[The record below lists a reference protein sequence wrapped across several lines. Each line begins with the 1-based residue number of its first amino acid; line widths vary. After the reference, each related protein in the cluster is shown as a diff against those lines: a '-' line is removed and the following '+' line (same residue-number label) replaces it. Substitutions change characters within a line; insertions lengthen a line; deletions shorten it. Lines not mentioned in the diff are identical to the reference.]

1 MDKFI
6 IVVQPKTQEEL
17 ASMGFTYTK
26 TTLNGKTVY
35 AFANTEG
42 LQKYLAEK
50 YHIEMPKFSNEN
62 TKNKK
67 AGKRINNNTVFL

>member
-26 TTLNGKTVY
+26 TEVDNKVVF
-35 AFANTEG
+35 AFAATDE
-42 LQKYLAEK
+42 LQKYLAER
-50 YHIEMPKFSNEN
+50 YSDEEWHFM
-62 TKNKK
+62 
-67 AGKRINNNTVFL
+67 KRNLLCF

>member
-6 IVVQPKTQEEL
+6 MVVQPKVQEEL

-26 TTLNGKTVY
+26 TRLDGKTVY

-42 LQKYLAEK
+42 LQKYLTER
-50 YHIEMPKFSNEN
+50 YSDEEWYYMQRNLLCF
-62 TKNKK
+62 
-67 AGKRINNNTVFL
+67 

>member
-6 IVVQPKTQEEL
+6 MVVQPKTQEEL

-26 TTLNGKTVY
+26 ITLNGKTVY
-35 AFANTEG
+35 AFANTED

-50 YHIEMPKFSNEN
+50 YSDEEWHFMQRNLLCF
-62 TKNKK
+62 
-67 AGKRINNNTVFL
+67 